1 MARVSLVPG
10 DGLAREPECCVL
22 GRGTDLQD
30 GGPCLDKGQ
39 ISKCAFP
46 YFQREPKKRQMWV

>member
-1 MARVSLVPG
+1 MSLVAG
-10 DGLAREPECCVL
+10 DGLARELECCVL

-30 GGPCLDKGQ
+30 GSPCLDKGQ

-46 YFQREPKKRQMWV
+46 YFQREPKKRQMRV